1 MNNLN
6 ASNGYANSGG
16 SNNLTPA
23 VEVARQVQ
31 IELRELLRQRTAV
44 MRRIGTVKR
53 TVAGLAA
60 LFGNESLSPDLR
72 ALMDGETR
80 VRRTGFTR
88 TVRAILMESDVMM
101 SAREVCDRITER
113 DPSML
118 ARHKDPL
125 ASVTTVLNRLVAYGE
140 AQRVLSGPHKC
151 AWQWAAEL
159 GTPSAQKPKS
169 DVVEAPADRDSVE

>member
-6 ASNGYANSGG
+6 PDSGYASSG
-16 SNNLTPA
+16 SNSTTPV

-72 ALMDGETR
+72 ELMDGETR

-88 TVRAILMESDVMM
+88 TVRAILMEADGVM
-101 SAREVCDRITER
+101 SAREVCDRINER
-113 DPSML
+113 DPAML

-151 AWQWAAEL
+151 AWQWAADL
-159 GTPSAQKPKS
+159 GSPAVAKG
-169 DVVEAPADRDSVE
+169 DVAAPPVIQDSVE

>member
-6 ASNGYANSGG
+6 AVNGSPSEGG
-16 SNNLTPA
+16 ENMAPVL
-23 VEVARQVQ
+23 EVARQVQ
-31 IELRELLRQRTAV
+31 IELRELLRQRSAV

-72 ALMDGETR
+72 ELMDGEIR

-88 TVRAILMESDVMM
+88 TVRAILMEADRVM
-101 SAREVCDRITER
+101 SAREVCERLHER
-113 DPSML
+113 DPGML
-118 ARHKDPL
+118 SRHKDPL

-140 AQRVLSGPHKC
+140 AQRVQSEPHKC
-151 AWQWAAEL
+151 AWQWVAEL
-159 GTPSAQKPKS
+159 GTPAVAKADGAESASAQ
-169 DVVEAPADRDSVE
+169 RSVG

>member
-6 ASNGYANSGG
+6 AGNGYESAASSENM
-16 SNNLTPA
+16 TP
-23 VEVARQVQ
+23 VLEVARQVQ
-31 IELRELLRQRTAV
+31 IELRELLRQRSAV

-72 ALMDGETR
+72 ELMDGETR
-80 VRRTGFTR
+80 IRRTGFTR
-88 TVRAILMESDVMM
+88 TVRAILMEADAVM
-101 SAREVCDRITER
+101 SAREVCERINQR
-113 DPSML
+113 DPGML
-118 ARHKDPL
+118 ARHKDPV

-140 AQRVLSGPHKC
+140 AQRVQSGPHKC

-159 GTPSAQKPKS
+159 SG
-169 DVVEAPADRDSVE
+169 VPATAAGDRQQT

>member
-6 ASNGYANSGG
+6 AGNGYASEG
-16 SNNLTPA
+16 SENMAPVL
-23 VEVARQVQ
+23 EVARQVQ
-31 IELRELLRQRTAV
+31 IELRELLRQRSAV

-72 ALMDGETR
+72 ELMDGEIR

-88 TVRAILMESDVMM
+88 TVRAILMEADTVM
-101 SAREVCDRITER
+101 SAREVCDRINQR
-113 DPSML
+113 DPAML

-140 AQRVLSGPHKC
+140 AQRMQSGVHKC
-151 AWQWAAEL
+151 AWQWVADLAAPEVTKTDSL
-159 GTPSAQKPKS
+159 EGGAAQPQL
-169 DVVEAPADRDSVE
+169 

>member
-6 ASNGYANSGG
+6 AGNDHANG
-16 SNNLTPA
+16 NNRAPV

-31 IELRELLRQRTAV
+31 IELRELLRQRSAV

-60 LFGNESLSPDLR
+60 MFGNESLSPDLLE
-72 ALMDGETR
+72 LMDGGAR

-88 TVRAILMESDVMM
+88 TVRAILMESDAVM
-101 SAREVCDRITER
+101 SAREVCDRINER
-113 DPSML
+113 DPEML
-118 ARHKDPL
+118 TRHKDPL

-140 AQRVLSGPHKC
+140 AQRVQSGAHKC
-151 AWQWAAEL
+151 SWQWASEL
-159 GTPSAQKPKS
+159 GGTSMPKA
-169 DVVEAPADRDSVE
+169 DAPHPGFTERSPDS